1 MPLSFLALPGG
12 AGGAPPAGPG
22 GVLGVEAVVVVVV
35 VVVVVEVEVD
45 GVLEQELVLLLGV
58 DELAEVEALD
68 DPLAGGDA

>member
-1 MPLSFLALPGG
+1 
-12 AGGAPPAGPG
+12 
-22 GVLGVEAVVVVVV
+22 VLGVEAVVVVVV

-45 GVLEQELVLLLGV
+45 GVLELELVLLLGV